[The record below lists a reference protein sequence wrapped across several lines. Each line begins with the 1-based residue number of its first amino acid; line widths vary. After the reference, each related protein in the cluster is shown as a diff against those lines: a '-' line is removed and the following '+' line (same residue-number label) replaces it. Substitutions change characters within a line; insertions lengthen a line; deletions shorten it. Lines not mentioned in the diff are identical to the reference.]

1 MYISWAKKKDFGKLP
16 IISFYRVVTVSIA
29 AIRFSMAV
37 ESSCQAQVS
46 QHPAANMSIASMN
59 SVYCMNNATR
69 SLLVPEDQTDDQSTQ
84 YKLDS
89 AIIGRYFSNANHPP
103 DTNRNLTQ
111 QNMNSIFRD
120 LIISDRSGL
129 ALAQS
134 LVNREPSPYSENTR
148 VYFNAPPSWT
158 AFFGY
163 G

>member
-1 MYISWAKKKDFGKLP
+1 MGQKKGFGKLP

-46 QHPAANMSIASMN
+46 QHPATNMSIASMN
-59 SVYCMNNATR
+59 SVYCMNNATW
-69 SLLVPEDQTDDQSTQ
+69 SLLVSEGQTDGQSTL

-89 AIIGRYFSNANHPP
+89 AIIDRYFSNVNHPP
-103 DTNRNLTQ
+103 DINGNLTQ
-111 QNMNSIFRD
+111 QNMNLIFMD

-129 ALAQS
+129 ALVQN

-148 VYFNAPPSWT
+148 VYFNAPHSWT

>member
-1 MYISWAKKKDFGKLP
+1 MGQKKGFGKLP

-46 QHPAANMSIASMN
+46 QHPATNMSIASMN
-59 SVYCMNNATR
+59 SVYCMNNATW
-69 SLLVPEDQTDDQSTQ
+69 SLFVSEGQTDGQSTP

-89 AIIGRYFSNANHPP
+89 AIIDLYFSNVNHPP
-103 DTNRNLTQ
+103 DINRNLTQ
-111 QNMNSIFRD
+111 LNMNLIFRD